1 MIDEENVIYKYS
13 ACRRRVET
21 YSKSNNRIILHEKTR
36 DSVAQ
41 VIETETK
48 LSKFKSNTLRTQ
60 EYKNYIQNKTI
71 LNNKLKKFYQN
82 PLFRKLAF
90 RRFIKTKQS
99 EVKLLNEIENKY
111 LDKEEIKQGKK
122 IVILHGDYSRTSQMK
137 GCIPTPNIGIKKL
150 LSSRFIIL
158 DINEFNTSKLYNK
171 MFKEMKNVCVKRKKH
186 TKKLHEVLTLKEETK
201 YRIPHSGE

>member
-1 MIDEENVIYKYS
+1 VIDEENVIYKYS
-13 ACRRRVET
+13 ACRRRVDT
-21 YSKSNNRIILHEKTR
+21 YSKTSNRIILHEKTM
-36 DSVAQ
+36 AN

-48 LSKFKSNTLRTQ
+48 LSNFKSNTLITQ
-60 EYKNYIQNKTI
+60 VYKNYIQNNTI
-71 LNNKLKKFYQN
+71 LNNKLKEFYQN

-171 MFKEMKNVCVKRKKH
+171 TFKEMKNVCVKRKKH